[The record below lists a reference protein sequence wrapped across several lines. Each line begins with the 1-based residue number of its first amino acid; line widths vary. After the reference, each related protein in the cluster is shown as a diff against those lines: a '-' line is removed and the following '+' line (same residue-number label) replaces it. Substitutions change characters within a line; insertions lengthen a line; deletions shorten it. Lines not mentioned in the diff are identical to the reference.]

1 MNEVFKRLPELTE
14 MQINTIN
21 SLFTAYIFYKK
32 EKRSKYNAMGVPYT
46 SETYHCVCTNC
57 NNTYDHEFEDAP
69 KHNSIVKCPKCNH
82 SAILKHTS
90 YGKKNLREQIKI
102 VVFCPEH
109 NDAVWMRAFYATKT
123 YNGDPNG
130 YRMLNSLYTKEEEE
144 LTPEVDLS
152 ETARY
157 LLEPGLVR
165 CFKFDYSYYGTHSWK
180 ETHIREPF
188 TSYMGSSNRYTIIS
202 ENLLDNTF
210 LRYIDINAWYNA
222 ALDQYHIKPWSWY
235 GEINLKPVKYI
246 CNFAKFPI
254 IESVMKAGFSEFV
267 SAKILTASH
276 NKRLLNWEATKLTYF
291 FKTLSKSEIRM
302 LKDEEYKVTF
312 LQTYSLMKRVNSKAD
327 AVECRNNLKE
337 YGADTFCMLLKMCL
351 KYSLNY
357 TKAINYIKKRKNK
370 YKNSAIQLWKDY
382 LDMASRLSYD
392 MKNDVVLYPKALQKS
407 HDEASKIIALIIRE
421 EQAEKMKDITI
432 RLKNKY
438 SFEFG
443 ELAIVVPE
451 TMQEIIDEGKALEHC
466 VGGYAER
473 HAAGRL
479 AILFVRYKSSL
490 DKPLATMEVHGTNI
504 HQVHGFRND
513 REKPL
518 PSAVKEFVAEFKNY
532 ITNPALYKKTKLK
545 ERKSA

>member
-1 MNEVFKRLPELTE
+1 MEELFKRLPELTE
-14 MQINTIN
+14 TQIKTIN

-32 EKRSKYNAMGVPYT
+32 EKRSKCNAVGVPYM

-69 KHNSIVKCPKCNH
+69 KHNSRVNCPKCNH
-82 SAILKHTS
+82 TAILKHVS
-90 YGKKNLREQIKI
+90 YGKKNLREQIKV

-123 YNGDPNG
+123 YNGDPDGNW
-130 YRMLNSLYTKEEEE
+130 MLNSLYTKADEE

-180 ETHIREPF
+180 ETNIRDPF
-188 TSYMGSSNRYTIIS
+188 TSYMGSNNRYSIIS

-210 LRYIDINAWYNA
+210 LRYIDINAWYDA
-222 ALDQYHIKPWSWY
+222 AKAQFYVQPWSWY

-276 NKRLLNWEATKLTYF
+276 NKRLLNWEATKLTDF
-291 FKTLSKSEIRM
+291 FKTLSKSEIRI
-302 LKDEEYKVTF
+302 LNAENYKVMF
-312 LQTYSLMKRVNSKAD
+312 LKTYSLMKKVSSKAD
-327 AVECRNNLKE
+327 MVECRNNLKE
-337 YGADTFCMLLKMCL
+337 YGADKFGMLLNVCL

-357 TKAINYIKKRKNK
+357 TKAKRYLQKQEGKNK
-370 YKNSAIQLWKDY
+370 KAAIQLWKDY
-382 LDMASRLSYD
+382 LDMASQLSYD
-392 MKNDVVLYPKALQKS
+392 LKNEVVLFPKALQKS
-407 HDEASKIIALIIRE
+407 HDKAAKIIAMLIRE
-421 EQAEKMKDITI
+421 EQAEKMKDITTW
-432 RLKNKY
+432 LKSKY
-438 SFEFG
+438 AFEFG
-443 ELAIVVPE
+443 DLAIVVPE
-451 TMQEIIDEGKALEHC
+451 TMQEIIDEGKALGHC

-473 HAAGRL
+473 HAAGKL
-479 AILFVRYKSSL
+479 AILFIRYKSAL
-490 DKPLATMEVHGTNI
+490 DKSFVTMEVHGTDVY
-504 HQVHGFRND
+504 QVHGYKND

-518 PSAVKEFVAEFKNY
+518 PSTVKEFVSEFKLY
-532 ITNPALYKKTKLK
+532 IKNPTAYKKSKLK